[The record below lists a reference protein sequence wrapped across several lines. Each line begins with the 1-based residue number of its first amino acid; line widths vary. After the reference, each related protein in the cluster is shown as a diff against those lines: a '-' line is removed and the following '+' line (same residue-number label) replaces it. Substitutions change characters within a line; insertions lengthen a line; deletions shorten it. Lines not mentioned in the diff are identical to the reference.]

1 MTANNTYRAAVARR
15 FGGPEVL
22 SVEELTAPPLPAGG
36 VRVAVRVGGVN
47 PVDARIRSGSFGGR
61 PPFVPGTEFAG
72 VVVEVARGVAGVH
85 VGDEVV
91 GFGTPASNADLVT
104 TSADRIVPRPR
115 DVPWELAGAVGAVG
129 QTALTILDALELPP
143 TACVLV
149 HGGSGGVGTMLLQFL
164 AAAGNP
170 VVATAGTD
178 RADHIRT
185 LGATPVTYGPGLE
198 SRLAEDFP
206 DGFDASIDLA
216 GTPQSGDIGVAIQ
229 KAGGAA
235 ISITDEVARTH
246 GIRFISAQRSQSRLS
261 RVLRD
266 AGAGILHM
274 PVTSLP
280 LNDIVEIHRILDTHH
295 AVGKTVVDLSDNPH
309 LPQEA

>member
-1 MTANNTYRAAVARR
+1 
-15 FGGPEVL
+15 
-22 SVEELTAPPLPAGG
+22 
-36 VRVAVRVGGVN
+36 
-47 PVDARIRSGSFGGR
+47 
-61 PPFVPGTEFAG
+61 
-72 VVVEVARGVAGVH
+72 
-85 VGDEVV
+85 
-91 GFGTPASNADLVT
+91 
-104 TSADRIVPRPR
+104 
-115 DVPWELAGAVGAVG
+115 
-129 QTALTILDALELPP
+129 
-143 TACVLV
+143 
-149 HGGSGGVGTMLLQFL
+149 MLLQFL

-235 ISITDEVARTH
+235 ISITAEVARTH
-246 GIRFISAQRSQSRLS
+246 GIRFISAQRSQSRRS
-261 RVLRD
+261 RGLRD
-266 AGAGILHM
+266 ACAGSLHM